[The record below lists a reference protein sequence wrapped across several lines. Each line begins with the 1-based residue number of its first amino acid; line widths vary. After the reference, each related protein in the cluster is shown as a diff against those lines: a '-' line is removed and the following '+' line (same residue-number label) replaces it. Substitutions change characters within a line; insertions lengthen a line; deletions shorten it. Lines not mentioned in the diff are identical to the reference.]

1 MKKKYLIITGIGGI
15 LLLNMLAI
23 LYMKNTFYTERAQL
37 TSTSTTTEK
46 STRASSTKER
56 PSKATK
62 TTRSSANS
70 QKNINQVNQTIT
82 SEKGE
87 SVAAS
92 ASNQAEITATPASN
106 QPLPENNV
114 TVQDSSQGNSATDR
128 AEEAKARQREADLLT
143 IETGKQT
150 VRDYFANKLKDNGEP
165 YDPER
170 VEFRI
175 NSEFYFV
182 NINNPE
188 AGTAAE
194 QVAKAIQRAINILE
208 Q

>member
-62 TTRSSANS
+62 TTSSSANS

-150 VRDYFANKLKDNGEP
+150 VRDYFANKLKENGEP

-194 QVAKAIQRAINILE
+194 QVAKAIQRAINNLE

>member
-62 TTRSSANS
+62 TTSSSANS

>member
-56 PSKATK
+56 SSEATK
-62 TTRSSANS
+62 TTSSSANS
-70 QKNINQVNQTIT
+70 QKNINQVNQPIT

-87 SVAAS
+87 AIAS
-92 ASNQAEITATPASN
+92 SANNQAEITATPAAN

-188 AGTAAE
+188 GGTAAE
-194 QVAKAIQRAINILE
+194 QVTKAIQRAINNLE